1 MHAMVCAWLL
11 FTLMLFVIEP
21 FILHR
26 HFHKWATEAPDAAF
40 TGASGALDFARA
52 QPGRNLW
59 RRRGEPGM
67 SVF

>member
-1 MHAMVCAWLL
+1 MVCVWLL

-26 HFHKWATEAPDAAF
+26 HFHKWAAEAPDAAF
-40 TGASGALDFARA
+40 TWLHRAHWILLVLSLVAIFGAVAESQG
-52 QPGRNLW
+52 W
-59 RRRGEPGM
+59 